1 MSCSCHKKDG
11 NPTELTSP
19 DEQCL
24 ACCEKHFSQA
34 WDWACEGGYIAV
46 NRQKIIGALA
56 SAQAHCWR
64 GEYALAEKLRD
75 LRHLIQDR
83 EEEKIT
89 NQWENLACDIDL
101 RLRRQTLGRKAMH
114 TQEAGRRN

>member
-1 MSCSCHKKDG
+1 M
-11 NPTELTSP
+11 
-19 DEQCL
+19 
-24 ACCEKHFSQA
+24 
-34 WDWACEGGYIAV
+34 

-89 NQWENLACDIDL
+89 NQWEKLARDIDL
-101 RLRRQTLGRKAMH
+101 LPRRQTLGRKTMH
-114 TQEAGRRN
+114 AEEAGRRN